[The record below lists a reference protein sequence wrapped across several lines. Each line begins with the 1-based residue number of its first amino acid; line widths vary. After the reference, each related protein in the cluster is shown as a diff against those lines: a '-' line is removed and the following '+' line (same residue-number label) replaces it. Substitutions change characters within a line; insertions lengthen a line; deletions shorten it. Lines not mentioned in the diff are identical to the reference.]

1 MAGPVIRNAVACH
14 KTGQVSKAFL
24 GRFWL
29 SQAVA
34 AGLQIVML
42 KASVQWAY
50 SRGKMLLTGSP
61 AIPILLKRSARARR
75 FSLRV
80 SQATGQVSLSMPARA
95 RQSEAEAFARAQEGW
110 IRAALARMPAA
121 VGVGHGALIPLEG
134 QNVTLVAGQGR
145 SVRQEGDQLIVPG
158 DPARVAARVAAYLKV
173 RARDRLVA
181 ASDHYAAQIG
191 RRVAQVSL
199 RDTRSRWGSCTSDGS
214 LMYSWRLIMAPP
226 RVLDYVA
233 AHEVAH
239 MLEMNHSP
247 RFWAVVERLF
257 PNWQVERAWLKREGG
272 ALQSI
277 RFDTSDVEGD

>member
-1 MAGPVIRNAVACH
+1 
-14 KTGQVSKAFL
+14 
-24 GRFWL
+24 
-29 SQAVA
+29 
-34 AGLQIVML
+34 
-42 KASVQWAY
+42 
-50 SRGKMLLTGSP
+50 MLLLSGFPEISIT
-61 AIPILLKRSARARR
+61 IKRSARARR

-80 SQATGQVSLSMPARA
+80 SQSTGQVSLSMPARA
-95 RQSEAEAFARAQEGW
+95 PLAEATAFARAQEGW
-110 IRAALARMPAA
+110 IRAALARMPAVQRVA
-121 VGVGHGALIPLEG
+121 LAAEIPVEGRLLRIDSGA
-134 QNVTLVAGQGR
+134 GR
-145 SVRQEGDQLIVPG
+145 SVRIEGDALIVPG

-257 PNWQVERAWLKREGG
+257 PQWQVERAWLRREGG
-272 ALQSI
+272 SLQSI
-277 RFDTSDVEGD
+277 RFAAGEDERD

>member
-1 MAGPVIRNAVACH
+1 
-14 KTGQVSKAFL
+14 
-24 GRFWL
+24 
-29 SQAVA
+29 
-34 AGLQIVML
+34 
-42 KASVQWAY
+42 
-50 SRGKMLLTGSP
+50 MLLLSGFPEISIT
-61 AIPILLKRSARARR
+61 IKRSTRARR

-80 SQATGQVSLSMPARA
+80 SQSTGQVSLSMPMRA
-95 RQSEAEAFARAQEGW
+95 PLAEASAFARAQEGW
-110 IRAALARMPAA
+110 IRAALARMPAVQRVA
-121 VGVGHGALIPLEG
+121 VGAEIPVEGRLLRIESGA
-134 QNVTLVAGQGR
+134 GR
-145 SVRQEGDQLIVPG
+145 SVRVEGDALIVPG

-257 PNWQVERAWLKREGG
+257 PQWQVERAWLRREGG

-277 RFDTSDVEGD
+277 RFAAGDDERD